1 MKLVPQ
7 WWKTHFLM
15 AEFGLALLLAAG
27 FYVWVERYNG
37 SGIVN
42 STLTGNRSAVYGTL
56 ASITGSL
63 LGFVLATVS
72 IVFGFATHERL
83 AVVRESPHYM
93 TLWKVFTSSI
103 RWLGVATV
111 FLLTGLLL
119 DRDTSPTRLVM
130 HLCVLVF
137 LLAIFR
143 LARCVWV
150 LEKVIGLV
158 TSPSKARSGNEP

>member
-7 WWKTHFLM
+7 WWKTHFLW
-15 AEFGLALLLAAG
+15 AEFGLAVLLSAG
-27 FYVWVERYNG
+27 FILWIERYG
-37 SGIVN
+37 GAGIVN
-42 STLTGNRSAVYGTL
+42 TTLTGNRGAVYGTL

-83 AVVRESPHYM
+83 AVVRDSPHYT
-93 TLWKVFTSSI
+93 TLWRVFTSAI
-103 RWLGVATV
+103 RVLGVSTV
-111 FLLTGLLL
+111 FLLVGLLV
-119 DRDTSPTRLVM
+119 DRDTSPTRIVM
-130 HLCVLVF
+130 YVCVLVF

-158 TSPSKARSGNEP
+158 TAPSKARSGNER